1 MKRELIA
8 KRKAKATILFES
20 SLAPSL
26 EKQIKKACMNA
37 FFAVKEKMYEKAELV
52 DE

>member
-1 MKRELIA
+1 MKRELMA
-8 KRKAKATILFES
+8 KRKAKATILLES

-26 EKQIKKACMNA
+26 EKQIKKALMNA
-37 FFAVKEKMYEKAELV
+37 FFAVKEKMYERPMPI